1 MSKTNDELNAV
12 LIGAVH
18 KTVDV
23 FDTAAE
29 FLAAQAPE
37 VLEQLLMWN
46 LVSSLMSFVTG
57 IVVLYA
63 LQHFVRK
70 YSGRGAR
77 LNPDSEYCKDHKQ
90 TLTHDENGNICPR
103 TLLTFTVVAIAG
115 SVAFAAVVNNMDWL
129 QILVA
134 EKIWLL
140 EYAAKMIK

>member
-1 MSKTNDELNAV
+1 MSTTNDELNAV
-12 LIGAVH
+12 LIGAVN
-18 KTVDV
+18 KTVKV

-29 FLAAQAPE
+29 FLEAQAPE

-46 LVSSLMSFVTG
+46 LVSSLLAFVTG

-70 YSGRGAR
+70 YSGKGAR
-77 LNPDSEYCKDHKQ
+77 VNPDAEYCRERKQ
-90 TLTHDENGNICPR
+90 TLTHNEMGDICPR
-103 TLLTFTVVAIAG
+103 TMLSFTVVAIAG
-115 SVAFAAVVNNMDWL
+115 SVAFAAVVDNMDWL

>member
-12 LIGAVH
+12 LIGAVN
-18 KTVDV
+18 KTVEV

-29 FLAAQAPE
+29 FLEAQAPE

-46 LVSSLMSFVTG
+46 LVSSLVSFVTG

-70 YSGRGAR
+70 YSGKGAR
-77 LNPDSEYCKDHKQ
+77 VNPDAEYCRDRKQ

-103 TLLTFTVVAIAG
+103 TMLTFTVVSIAG

>member
-12 LIGAVH
+12 LIGAVN
-18 KTVDV
+18 KTVEV

-29 FLAAQAPE
+29 FLEAQAPE

-46 LVSSLMSFVTG
+46 LVSSLVSFVTG

-70 YSGRGAR
+70 YSGKGAR
-77 LNPDSEYCKDHKQ
+77 VNPDAEYCRDRKQ
-90 TLTHDENGNICPR
+90 TLTHDEAGDICPR
-103 TLLTFTVVAIAG
+103 VMITFTVVGIAG